1 MRAIL
6 GTAIVLA
13 LAPRAHAQPKLDP
26 ADLPAMRYELG
37 QRLKRFEAAWEKH
50 ESEAGR
56 ARALGH
62 VQKLTQQ
69 FFAFQFGEAGRSL
82 DRATFALGT
91 GDAPSN
97 SREWAWSLYAVPET
111 RVVDGSAKEL
121 TVTIKPF
128 YPPKGDM
135 PKGLE
140 VQLWFVDKQ
149 VTTLKPDKFPLTV
162 KVPLPPLGESKGLD
176 RKLYFLVEV
185 AKEVRHTAVG
195 VSQIAD
201 AKSRIEALKKAV
213 PESKAD
219 GIEKATARD
228 RAELLADLLDKTV
241 PETDLPAADLLA
253 NAETMLDGTV
263 FFTAAKPG
271 QFWLTVPTGKGTTAA
286 RLFVPRGLAGGG
298 VGEPAGSSP
307 NKEEKKPVPI
317 VVALHGAGG
326 SENLF
331 FEGYGAGHIVTECR
345 KRGWLLVATRSG
357 LAFGSGPPIPALL
370 DELAK
375 RYPLDPKRVFVVGHS
390 MGAMQ
395 TVDLVQKHPGRFAAA
410 AALGGGGTVR
420 DPKAFAT
427 LPVFIGV
434 GEKDGLALAG
444 ARGLHKTLSPGAKN
458 LTYKEY
464 PLIEHMVIV
473 REALPDVF
481 AVFDAAVK

>member
-6 GTAIVLA
+6 STATVLLVA
-13 LAPRAHAQPKLDP
+13 SAAGAQPKVDA

-62 VQKLTQQ
+62 IQKLTQQ

-82 DRATFALGT
+82 DRATFALAT
-91 GDAPSN
+91 EDVPSN
-97 SREWAWSLYAVPET
+97 SREWAWSLYAVPES

-121 TVTIKPF
+121 TVTIKQF
-128 YPPKGDM
+128 YQPKGDM

-149 VTTLKPDKFPLTV
+149 VIALKPDKFPLTV

-185 AKEVRHTAVG
+185 AKEVRHVAIG
-195 VSQIAD
+195 VSQVAD
-201 AKSRIEALKKAV
+201 AKARVEALKKAV
-213 PESKAD
+213 AESKAD

-228 RAELLADLLDKTV
+228 RAELLSDLLDKTV

-253 NAETMLDGTV
+253 NAETMLDGKA

-271 QFWLTVPTGKGTTAA
+271 QFWLTVPTGKGSTPA
-286 RLFVPRGLAGGG
+286 RLFVPRALTD
-298 VGEPAGSSP
+298 
-307 NKEEKKPVPI
+307 KPVSI

-390 MGAMQ
+390 MGAGQ
-395 TVDLVQKHPGRFAAA
+395 TLDLVQKHPGRFAAA
-410 AALGGGGTVR
+410 AALGGAGAVR
-420 DPKAFAT
+420 DAKAFAA

-444 ARGLHKTLSPGAKN
+444 ARGLNKALTPSAKN

-464 PLIEHMVIV
+464 PLVEHMVIV

-481 AVFDAAVK
+481 AVFDAAAK

>member
-6 GTAIVLA
+6 CTAAVLLVA
-13 LAPRAHAQPKLDP
+13 SAAGAQPKVNP
-26 ADLPAMRYELG
+26 ADLPGMRYELG

-62 VQKLTQQ
+62 IQKLTQQ

-82 DRATFALGT
+82 DRATFALAT
-91 GDAPSN
+91 EDAPSN

-121 TVTIKPF
+121 SVTIKQF
-128 YPPKGDM
+128 YQPKGDM

-149 VTTLKPDKFPLTV
+149 VTTLKPDAFPLAV

-176 RKLYFLVEV
+176 RKLYFLAESG
-185 AKEVRHTAVG
+185 KEVRHVAVG
-195 VSQIAD
+195 VSQVAD
-201 AKSRIEALKKAV
+201 VAARVEALKKAV

-219 GIEKATARD
+219 GIERATARD
-228 RAELLADLLDKTV
+228 RAELLAELLDKTV

-253 NAETMLDGTV
+253 NAETMLEGKA
-263 FFTAAKPG
+263 FFTVAKPG
-271 QFWLTVPTGKGTTAA
+271 QFWLTVPTGKGSTPA
-286 RLFVPRGLAGGG
+286 RLFVPRNLTDKA
-298 VGEPAGSSP
+298 
-307 NKEEKKPVPI
+307 VPI

-390 MGAMQ
+390 MGAGQ
-395 TVDLVQKHPGRFAAA
+395 TLDLVQRHPGRFAAA
-410 AALGGGGTVR
+410 AALGGSGTVR
-420 DPKAFAT
+420 DPKAFAA
-427 LPVFIGV
+427 LPLFIGV

-444 ARGLHKTLSPGAKN
+444 ARGLNKTLSASAKG

-464 PLIEHMVIV
+464 PLVEHMVIV

-481 AVFDAAVK
+481 AVFDAAAK